1 MMIMIMIM
9 TDMTV
14 MKVKDDPNYDDDTHI
29 SEGEGGYEAELWSLF
44 FPAAPPIPAQ
54 SILST
59 TYTWDKYISDSV
71 FLSIDLLK
79 YLNIIECISYKV
91 RSQLESNKV
100 LITLQ
105 SQIRE

>member
-1 MMIMIMIM
+1 MV
-9 TDMTV
+9 DHH
-14 MKVKDDPNYDDDTHI
+14 KDDPNDDDDTHI

-59 TYTWDKYISDSV
+59 TYTWEKYISDSV
-71 FLSIDLLK
+71 FLSIDLPK
-79 YLNIIECISYKV
+79 YLNIECISYKV

-100 LITLQ
+100 LICSKVLK
-105 SQIRE
+105 IRQ